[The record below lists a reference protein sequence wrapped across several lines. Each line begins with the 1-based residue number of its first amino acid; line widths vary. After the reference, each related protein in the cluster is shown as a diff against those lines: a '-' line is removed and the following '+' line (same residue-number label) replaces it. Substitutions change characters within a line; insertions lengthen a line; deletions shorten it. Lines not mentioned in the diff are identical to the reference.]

1 MTENQPTAPIPSA
14 PRRVDLPASAAWR
27 HLDARV
33 GFEVLFLCHEDD
45 RYHLDGYATAV
56 EEGEPW
62 GIRYTLVLDSNWA
75 TRSAHIVG
83 RSALGEHEIRLES
96 DGAGSWRIDGKP
108 MTQLNG
114 CIDVDLEA
122 SACTNALPVNRLR
135 LKVGQAA
142 DATAVYVRA
151 RDLRVERLEQRY
163 TRLPNDGKHSR
174 YTYVAPS
181 FDFRTVLVYDEFGLV
196 IAYPGIAVRVG

>member
-1 MTENQPTAPIPSA
+1 MTEKKPKAPVQSA
-14 PRRVDLPASAAWR
+14 PRRVDLPVTAAWR

-33 GFEVLFLCHEDD
+33 GFEVLFLRHESD
-45 RYHLDGYATAV
+45 RYHLDGYVTAV

-62 GIRYTLVLDSNWA
+62 AIRYTLVLDSNWV

-83 RSALGEHEIRLES
+83 RSALGENEVQLEN

-108 MTQLNG
+108 VTQLRG

-135 LKVGQAA
+135 LKVGRAA
-142 DATAVYVRA
+142 DAPAVYVRV
-151 RDLRVERLEQRY
+151 RDLQVERLEQRY
-163 TRLPNDGKHSR
+163 ARLPNDGVHSR
-174 YTYVAPS
+174 YDYAVPS
-181 FDFRTVLVYDEFGLV
+181 FDFRTVLVYDEFGLLL
-196 IAYPGIAVRVG
+196 AYPGIAVRVG

>member
-1 MTENQPTAPIPSA
+1 MTENEPRAPIQSA

-33 GFEVLFLCHEDD
+33 GFEVLFLRQEDD

-83 RSALGEHEIRLES
+83 RSALGEHEIRLEN
-96 DGAGSWRIDGKP
+96 DGAGSWRIHGKP
-108 MTQLNG
+108 MTQLSG

-135 LKVGQAA
+135 LNVGQAA
-142 DATAVYVRA
+142 DAPAVY
-151 RDLRVERLEQRY
+151 VERLEQRY
-163 TRLPNDGKHSR
+163 ARLPNDGKHSR

>member
-1 MTENQPTAPIPSA
+1 MTEKEPKASIRSA
-14 PRRVDLPASAAWR
+14 PKRVDLPATAAWR

-33 GFEVLFLCHEDD
+33 GFEVLFLGHESG
-45 RYHLDGYATAV
+45 RYHLEGYVTAV

-62 GIRYTLVLDSNWA
+62 GIRYTLDLDSNWA

-83 RSALGEHEIRLES
+83 RSALGEHEIQLEN
-96 DGAGSWRIDGKP
+96 DGPGSWRIDGKP
-108 MTQLNG
+108 KTQLSG

-135 LKVGQAA
+135 LKIGQAA
-142 DATAVYVRA
+142 DAPAVYVRA

-163 TRLPNDGKHSR
+163 ARLPNDGKHSR
-174 YTYVAPS
+174 YDYVVPS
-181 FDFRTVLVYDEFGLV
+181 FDFRTVLVYDEFGLLL
-196 IAYPGIAVRVG
+196 AYPGIAVRVG